1 MTRVGVFGAG
11 GRMGATVCAAVS
23 ADPELELVAA
33 VDPAHAGERLE
44 AGGLVAAAGPEAM
57 AEAGAEVAV
66 DFTVASAAA
75 ANAGL
80 VRPQRRARSHRDDGP
95 LARRCWPR

>member
-1 MTRVGVFGAG
+1 
-11 GRMGATVCAAVS
+11 MGATVCAAVS

-33 VDPAHAGERLE
+33 VDPAHAGEKFG
-44 AGGLVAAAGPEAM
+44 AWGLVVVRRPEAM

-75 ANAGL
+75 ANAGWCAAT
-80 VRPQRRARSHRDDGP
+80 VCTP
-95 LARRCWPR
+95 